1 MSDKKA
7 LASMI
12 LGFVGLVAWLLP
24 LVGYPVTIVGLI
36 LGIVALK
43 SVDRKKATVGVVL
56 CSICLL
62 ATLINSILGV
72 LLQLGQ
78 QAA

>member
-43 SVDRKKATVGVVL
+43 SVDRKKAIVGVVL